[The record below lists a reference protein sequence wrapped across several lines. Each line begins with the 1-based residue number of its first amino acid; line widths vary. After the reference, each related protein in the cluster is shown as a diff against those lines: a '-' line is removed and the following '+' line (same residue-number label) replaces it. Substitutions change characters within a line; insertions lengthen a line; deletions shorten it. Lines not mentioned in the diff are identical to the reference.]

1 MPASVARYAC
11 FLAAAE
17 LVHAATDRNL
27 AAPLLAAP
35 TRRALPGLPR
45 SRAIGFHGNSAGAS
59 NGKQRSWLGP
69 AEDTRLTAR
78 EASKQSPLSG
88 EAPSS
93 HGGWGTGSK
102 KQGFGA
108 RLAAGRLSSR
118 QEETQGARNTI
129 TWCSARTRAA
139 QVCC

>member
-11 FLAAAE
+11 FLAVAG
-17 LVHAATDRNL
+17 LVHAVTDRNL

-45 SRAIGFHGNSAGAS
+45 SPAIGFHGNSAGAS